1 MRLFEI
7 IIPIMLVV
15 WLLWPFV
22 SGRQR
27 PVYINL
33 LPSGALLLTVAHL
46 VIEKY
51 RWQMLP
57 IYFFVL
63 LFFVLSIIDLL
74 RGKPGKYNRR
84 SWGSV
89 FSIIGLL
96 LLMIAVALPVLLPV
110 PRVPAPTGEYPV
122 GTMTDVLVDASRKEL
137 YSDDPSDDRKF
148 MIQTWYPAG
157 SIQGLR
163 QAPWMENAAL
173 IAPEIANW
181 LGLPGFFLDHLV
193 LARTNSY
200 QDAPLNPDGGPYPV
214 LLFSHGWGGF
224 RAQNT
229 YQMQELAS
237 HGYIVVGLEHPFGA
251 VATVFPD
258 GEIIR
263 NNPRALAG
271 NGGDE
276 EFTQNAQR
284 LVDQWAGDM
293 SFTLDILEKRN
304 ATPGDPLHGMVDLER
319 VGVLGH
325 STGGGATIQ
334 FCGTDVRCDAGLPMD
349 AFMAPVSNQV
359 LEVGLSQPFLFL
371 FSEDWSSADNDALFD
386 QFYRNVDQSIGI
398 LTILGTSHYDFSD
411 LPALSP
417 LSPYLGLK
425 GPLTGSRVLEIINEY
440 SLAFF
445 NQTLKDIPSTLLDS
459 PNPDYPE
466 VRFDH

>member
-1 MRLFEI
+1 
-7 IIPIMLVV
+7 
-15 WLLWPFV
+15 
-22 SGRQR
+22 
-27 PVYINL
+27 
-33 LPSGALLLTVAHL
+33 
-46 VIEKY
+46 
-51 RWQMLP
+51 
-57 IYFFVL
+57 
-63 LFFVLSIIDLL
+63 
-74 RGKPGKYNRR
+74 
-84 SWGSV
+84 
-89 FSIIGLL
+89 
-96 LLMIAVALPVLLPV
+96 
-110 PRVPAPTGEYPV
+110 
-122 GTMTDVLVDASRKEL
+122 
-137 YSDDPSDDRKF
+137 
-148 MIQTWYPAG
+148 
-157 SIQGLR
+157 
-163 QAPWMENAAL
+163 MENAAL

-425 GPLTGSRVLEIINEY
+425 GPLNGSRVLEIINEY

-445 NQTLKDIPSTLLDS
+445 NQTLKNIPSSLLDS